1 MLRHAPA
8 VRPDGASTPLA
19 RYASIMRKAI
29 VVRGRLKGPRL
40 IELEEPVHGVEAE
53 VEVVLR
59 ELAPPAVEDD
69 GESLIAVMRRKD
81 VDAAI
86 EGDVGDME
94 VVYRAPA
101 SGAEGSE
108 EITESPLVLVRRLPS
123 SPKIETVPE
132 SDPPSS

>member
-1 MLRHAPA
+1 M
-8 VRPDGASTPLA
+8 
-19 RYASIMRKAI
+19 MRRAI

-59 ELAPPAVEDD
+59 EFALPAVEDD

-86 EGDVGDME
+86 EGDVGGME
-94 VVYRAPA
+94 VVYRAPSA
-101 SGAEGSE
+101 AGEASE
-108 EITESPLVLVRRLPS
+108 EVTESPLVLVRRVPS
-123 SPKIETVPE
+123 SPKIETAPE
-132 SDPPSS
+132 SDPPAS